1 MRNIRRFL
9 LTAAATLGVALAG
22 AAGTAG
28 SAAAE
33 PSSGSASAVSAAT
46 TAATP
51 AAVPAQGWLWVGRW
65 QPVFSAYGGP
75 STIGTTADEMIYAY
89 CQHNGLWGW
98 QTYAWVPS
106 LNSYGWLRNGDIT
119 GYTDPILGLDVC

>member
-9 LTAAATLGVALAG
+9 VTAAVAGGVALTG

-28 SAAAE
+28 TAAAE
-33 PSSGSASAVSAAT
+33 PSSTATSAT
-46 TAATP
+46 TT
-51 AAVPAQGWLWVGRW
+51 AVPAQGWLWVGRW

-106 LNSYGWLRNGDIT
+106 LNSYGWLRNIDIT
-119 GYTDPILGLDVC
+119 GYTDPIFGLDLC